1 MSSAIVFAY
10 SEVGVRCVRELLA
23 QGVKI
28 PLLFSHED
36 DPRENQ
42 WFGSVQ
48 QLAREHG
55 LHVVTPDSPNTPD
68 WITRGAALK
77 PDFVFS
83 FYYRYMLDK
92 AWLELPRLGALN
104 IHGSLLPKY
113 RGRAPV
119 HWAII
124 KGETKTG
131 ASLHYMV
138 EKPDAGALVD
148 QEAVPI
154 LENDTA
160 LQVSMKVASAAE
172 TVLRRSL
179 PKLIAGNAQPEP
191 LDLGQGSYFGRRRP
205 EDGRIDWRLGARA
218 VHDLVRAVAPPFPG
232 AFTEVNGCRL
242 EILET
247 RMDTQPLSYPDRAP
261 CLYCKDGAWYADC
274 ADGRR
279 LKILQLTVNG
289 ESLAHNSVPR
299 ALSHQPLALA

>member
-1 MSSAIVFAY
+1 MTSAVVFAY
-10 SEVGVRCVRELLA
+10 SEVGVRCLRELLA
-23 QGVKI
+23 QGIHI
-28 PLLFSHED
+28 PLLFSHAD
-36 DPRENQ
+36 DPNENQ

-48 QLAREHG
+48 RLAQDHG
-55 LHVVTPDSPNTPD
+55 LNIVTPDSANTAE
-68 WITRGAALK
+68 WIASGAAIR

-92 AWLELPRLGALN
+92 AWLSLPRLGALN

-124 KGETKTG
+124 HGESSSG

-160 LQVSMKVASAAE
+160 LEVSMKVAAAAE

-179 PKLIAGNAQPEP
+179 PRLIAGTAPAKP
-191 LDLGQGSYFGRRRP
+191 LDLSAGSYFGRRRP
-205 EDGRIDWRLGARA
+205 EDGRIDWRSGARV

-232 AFTEVNGCRL
+232 AFTEINGCKVGVLQTRL
-242 EILET
+242 
-247 RMDTQPLSYPDRAP
+247 DPQPLRHPDHAP
-261 CLYCKDGAWYADC
+261 CLYASEGTWYADC
-274 ADGRR
+274 VDGRR
-279 LKILQLTVNG
+279 LKILQLTVNNR
-289 ESLAHNSVPR
+289 LVPHNTVPP
-299 ALSHQPLALA
+299 ALSEQPLALS